1 MSSRPRSSRRPTF
14 GSGIRTAVRRTDQ
27 RFLQDVGR
35 NIGAWTTNGTFPE
48 ALAFVAGYDAARASS
63 WLPGF
68 RRWLAT
74 SLGRS
79 DGTIAELLLAS
90 ASIEPGAVLTDEEDA
105 RATATL
111 FARLDEYLDG
121 RETA

>member
-1 MSSRPRSSRRPTF
+1 VSARPRSSRPTF
-14 GSGIRTAVRRTDQ
+14 GRGIRTAVRRTDQ

-68 RRWLAT
+68 RRWLAET
-74 SLGRS
+74 LKRPEGSL
-79 DGTIAELLLAS
+79 AELVLGS
-90 ASIEPGAVLTDEEDA
+90 AGIDGDMPNGAADEA
-105 RATATL
+105 RATAAL
-111 FARLDEYLDG
+111 FALLDEYLD
-121 RETA
+121 TQAPS